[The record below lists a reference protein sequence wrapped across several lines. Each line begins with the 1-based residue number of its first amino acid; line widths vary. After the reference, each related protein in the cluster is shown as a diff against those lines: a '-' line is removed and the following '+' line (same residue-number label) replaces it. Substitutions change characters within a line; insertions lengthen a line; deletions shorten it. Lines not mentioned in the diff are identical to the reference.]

1 MTSDFDTLRLK
12 LQQGRPFARDDGRPG
27 RETVIVNERFVS
39 MYMRGLQ
46 PIGQR
51 IRLTNPR
58 MPGTG
63 RNWLTIIGVSPM
75 VRQHYG
81 QDFDPVV
88 YVPYASSPA
97 PAMIVMAR
105 AARAGVQVAGRLRSA
120 LSSIDAELPLASV
133 TTLDQF
139 VAGTRFANEAFAT
152 MFSTFAAIA
161 LGLAAIGL
169 HGLTAYAVTERTRE
183 IGIRMALGAQPS
195 RVTWMFVR
203 RTLPALMI
211 GVTLGIAAAVGV
223 GQFVRSMLAGT
234 SPHDPATLAGITV
247 ILAVVVLTSTV
258 IPARRAA
265 RLDPAVALRHD

>member
-1 MTSDFDTLRLK
+1 MPDVEAASLASAYPFYDAPRWLVALEGASTRMAAPMTASYVTIGPRYFDTLRLK

-97 PAMIVMAR
+97 PA
-105 AARAGVQVAGRLRSA
+105 
-120 LSSIDAELPLASV
+120 
-133 TTLDQF
+133 
-139 VAGTRFANEAFAT
+139 
-152 MFSTFAAIA
+152 
-161 LGLAAIGL
+161 
-169 HGLTAYAVTERTRE
+169 
-183 IGIRMALGAQPS
+183 
-195 RVTWMFVR
+195 
-203 RTLPALMI
+203 
-211 GVTLGIAAAVGV
+211 
-223 GQFVRSMLAGT
+223 T
-234 SPHDPATLAGITV
+234 S
-247 ILAVVVLTSTV
+247 
-258 IPARRAA
+258 
-265 RLDPAVALRHD
+265 